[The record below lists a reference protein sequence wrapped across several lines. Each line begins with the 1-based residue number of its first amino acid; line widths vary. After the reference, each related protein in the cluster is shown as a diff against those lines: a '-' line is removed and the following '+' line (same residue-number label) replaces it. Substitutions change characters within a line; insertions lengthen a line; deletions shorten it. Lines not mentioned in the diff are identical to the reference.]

1 MYIWQ
6 IYINVNLI
14 HQNFYF
20 IYFSKSVNTDFFTYC
35 PVTCKLKIWHKI
47 VLKFVFN
54 RANLQFDRIVL
65 AEAKIK
71 NKGD

>member
-20 IYFSKSVNTDFFTYC
+20 IYFSKSVNTDFFTYWLSYMQI
-35 PVTCKLKIWHKI
+35 KNLAYNRSEFAFH
-47 VLKFVFN
+47 

-65 AEAKIK
+65 AEAKK
-71 NKGD
+71 